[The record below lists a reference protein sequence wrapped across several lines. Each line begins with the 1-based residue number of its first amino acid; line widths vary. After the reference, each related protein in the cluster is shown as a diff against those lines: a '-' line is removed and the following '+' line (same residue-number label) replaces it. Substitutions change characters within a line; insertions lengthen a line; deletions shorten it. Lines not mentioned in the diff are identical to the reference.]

1 MAEELLMSDSEIKA
15 SRTIRLVLLS
25 FGFPVDL
32 TSFVRQHSVW
42 LLTIS
47 LIFILFASGYMA
59 PEYAIDGNF
68 SVKSDVFSFGI
79 LMLEIISGKK
89 NIRSNQLEESRNLIG
104 YAWDLWTERR
114 PLEMIGECLKD
125 SCNLSEAVRCIHIS
139 LLCLQQHPHDR
150 PTMSSM
156 VMMLSSEISLSQP
169 KPLAVFVG
177 EHSPHRESSSSYKND
192 LPSEYPVGTYKNV
205 SGSDRALCH
214 DCPPQGL
221 PHRALYIPVR
231 GAVAE
236 TPCLY
241 KCISDRYHMPNCYT
255 SAEFYTE
262 FLIWKPIVGHRR
274 AWSSIVGIYHLVAA
288 TSDLMLAYLDF
299 FLGGDE
305 KRSDLPPHLH
315 QRFPMCI
322 IFGGDG
328 SYMSLFS
335 LHNDNILTSIMS

>member
-1 MAEELLMSDSEIKA
+1 MEEELLMSDSKIKA
-15 SRTIRLVLLS
+15 SRTIRLILLS
-25 FGFPVDL
+25 FGFPIDL

-42 LLTIS
+42 
-47 LIFILFASGYMA
+47 
-59 PEYAIDGNF
+59 
-68 SVKSDVFSFGI
+68 
-79 LMLEIISGKK
+79 
-89 NIRSNQLEESRNLIG
+89 
-104 YAWDLWTERR
+104 
-114 PLEMIGECLKD
+114 
-125 SCNLSEAVRCIHIS
+125 
-139 LLCLQQHPHDR
+139 
-150 PTMSSM
+150 
-156 VMMLSSEISLSQP
+156 
-169 KPLAVFVG
+169 
-177 EHSPHRESSSSYKND
+177 
-192 LPSEYPVGTYKNV
+192 EYPVGTYKNV
-205 SGSDRALCH
+205 SGSDRALCN

-221 PHRALYIPVR
+221 PHRVLYIPVR

-299 FLGGDE
+299 ILGGDE

-335 LHNDNILTSIMS
+335 LHSDNILTSIMS